1 MHWALGS
8 LGSPRRPVLKRDRS
22 LGAALGLSPVP
33 KRFSSDGGERPRLS
47 TSTLAAAH
55 VVPVTPYPSPAAAD
69 HDSSTGSSDDSDG
82 DGLEFAVPGPP
93 ATLGAAVGLGHPE
106 FSRLDS
112 LGDFDMYEGLAFNG
126 SYAEFASL
134 NI

>member
-1 MHWALGS
+1 
-8 LGSPRRPVLKRDRS
+8 VLKRDRS
-22 LGAALGLSPVP
+22 LGTLGLSPVP

-47 TSTLAAAH
+47 TSIFAAH
-55 VVPVTPYPSPAAAD
+55 GVPVTPYPSPAAAD

-82 DGLEFAVPGPP
+82 DGLEFAAPGPP
-93 ATLGAAVGLGHPE
+93 ATPGAAVGLGHPE